1 MPIPKP
7 NAGESRSNFMSRCM
21 GDKTMTDEYDNDQ
34 RLAVCSAS
42 YNSKGEE
49 QVNDEKREV
58 SKDVFT
64 TEEEAEARAEEIG
77 CSGIHSHDQDGMT
90 VYMPCA
96 SHADYTRLTREEDEE
111 EENGMDSA
119 YGYGG
124 RLKKPKKK
132 KPKKKE
138 ADCSCDS

>member
-34 RLAVCSAS
+34 RLAVCNAS

-64 TEEEAEARAEEIG
+64 TEEEAEARAEELG
-77 CSGIHSHDQDGMT
+77 CNGTHTHTDNDDNIT
-90 VYMPCA
+90 YMPCA
-96 SHADYTRLTREEDEE
+96 THNEYEQRIKS
-111 EENGMDSA
+111 
-119 YGYGG
+119 
-124 RLKKPKKK
+124 KKK
-132 KPKKKE
+132 
-138 ADCSCDS
+138 

>member
-21 GDKTMTDEYDNDQ
+21 GDKTMTDEYGKDQ

-42 YNSKGEE
+42 YNSKEEE

-64 TEEEAEARAEEIG
+64 TEEEAEARAEEAQAHEG
-77 CSGIHSHDQDGMT
+77 RAAGG
-90 VYMPCA
+90 V
-96 SHADYTRLTREEDEE
+96 TR
-111 EENGMDSA
+111 
-119 YGYGG
+119 GG
-124 RLKKPKKK
+124 
-132 KPKKKE
+132 E
-138 ADCSCDS
+138 AVG

>member
-21 GDKTMTDEYDNDQ
+21 GDKTMTDEYGKDQ

-42 YNSKGEE
+42 YNSKEEE

-64 TEEEAEARAEEIG
+64 TEEEAEARA
-77 CSGIHSHDQDGMT
+77 DRTNQ
-90 VYMPCA
+90 
-96 SHADYTRLTREEDEE
+96 
-111 EENGMDSA
+111 
-119 YGYGG
+119 
-124 RLKKPKKK
+124 
-132 KPKKKE
+132 
-138 ADCSCDS
+138 